1 MPKDY
6 GMRNNPEDGKKY
18 TGWKGE
24 LMDIDGNAVTEMSI
38 GVNIDDKETEIPLIV
53 PNSTD
58 AELKRILNKQ
68 VPTEAMVKK
77 AYDWAVTRLKNNQS
91 PFKNPQDDE

>member
-6 GMRNNPEDGKKY
+6 GMRNNPADGQKY

-24 LMDIDGNAVTEMSI
+24 LIDIDGNSVTEMSI
-38 GVNIDDKETEIPLIV
+38 GVNIDDKEIDIPLII

-58 AELKRILNKQ
+58 AELKRILNKKA
-68 VPTEAMVKK
+68 PTDAMVKK
-77 AYDWAVTRLKNNQS
+77 AYDWAIIRLKNNQS
-91 PFKNPQDDE
+91 PFKNPKDEE